1 MFQCLRYANVADG
14 VQPLGAT
21 VRCVGVRYAVTR
33 CASVRCA
40 ATRCATE
47 GFAADGVA
55 VAIGPR

>member
-1 MFQCLRYANVADG
+1 MLQCLRYANVADG

-21 VRCVGVRYAVTR
+21 VRCAT
-33 CASVRCA
+33 VRCA

-47 GFAADGVA
+47 EFAADGVA